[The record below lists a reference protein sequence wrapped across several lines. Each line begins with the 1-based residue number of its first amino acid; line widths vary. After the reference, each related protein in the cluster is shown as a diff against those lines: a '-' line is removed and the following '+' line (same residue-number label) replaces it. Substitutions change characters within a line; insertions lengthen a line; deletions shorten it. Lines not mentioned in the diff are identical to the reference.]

1 MNVVCAG
8 RRTRTLFQKM
18 IRIILVTA
26 AVMFSSVLG
35 YHFGQQETE
44 LRWTQEREQLLTH
57 QIETLHRKDKEIAQ
71 LEKSIGVLND
81 SALRVRERDAQ
92 IQRRLQRELGEC
104 DRFRRALELSSKTLA
119 EAQSAIDESLKDV
132 PSNSDNGHPRGLKD
146 NPESFR

>member
-8 RRTRTLFQKM
+8 RRTRTLFQEM
-18 IRIILVTA
+18 IRVILIIA

-44 LRWTQEREQLLTH
+44 LRWTQERERLLAQ

-81 SALRVRERDAQ
+81 SALRVRERDAA
-92 IQRRLQRELGEC
+92 IQRKLQRELGEC
-104 DRFRRALELSSKTLA
+104 GRFRPALEKCSATLSRCA
-119 EAQSAIDESLKDV
+119 EHAVSDRRIIERCAIQL
-132 PSNSDNGHPRGLKD
+132 R
-146 NPESFR
+146 

>member
-1 MNVVCAG
+1 
-8 RRTRTLFQKM
+8 M

-44 LRWTQEREQLLTH
+44 LRWERLLAH

-92 IQRRLQRELGEC
+92 IQRRLQTELRECG
-104 DRFRRALELSSKTLA
+104 RFRRALELSSKTLA
-119 EAQSAIDESLKDV
+119 ECAERAVSDRRIIERCAIQL
-132 PSNSDNGHPRGLKD
+132 R
-146 NPESFR
+146 